1 MAVCESEHWKL
12 LKELSYRLLTT
23 ELLVKAVV
31 GYWLIFHKSIEEEQL
46 NSNVTNVWKHMVRT
60 FEDSAQEQNIEV
72 VVSVLKPRGGIFEK
86 LSTGA

>member
-1 MAVCESEHWKL
+1 
-12 LKELSYRLLTT
+12 
-23 ELLVKAVV
+23 
-31 GYWLIFHKSIEEEQL
+31 
-46 NSNVTNVWKHMVRT
+46 MVRT